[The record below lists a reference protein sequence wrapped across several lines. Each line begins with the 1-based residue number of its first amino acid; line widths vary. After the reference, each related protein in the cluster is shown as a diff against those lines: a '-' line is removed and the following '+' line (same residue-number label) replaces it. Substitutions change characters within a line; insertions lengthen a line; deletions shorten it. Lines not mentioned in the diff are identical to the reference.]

1 MTLETEDQP
10 TLSPKILTEEEDLLT
25 RAVHKWL
32 NFQTSMWNQVNEKLE
47 SEVKT
52 YSLWSVVFRVT
63 IIILS
68 ASVTMISDID
78 RVPRTAVTVVAGV
91 LTALTG
97 IEAYLKF
104 GEQQAEA
111 KKQQREIEA
120 LRDKLRFEW
129 FSEVEIEGDMEKRIK
144 AAKRLLEEGPEAYNE
159 VLNKYVLKAES
170 DQEPQ
175 VNT

>member
-1 MTLETEDQP
+1 MTLETDDQP
-10 TLSPKILTEEEDLLT
+10 TLSPKILTDDKDLLT

-32 NFQTSMWNQVNEKLE
+32 NFQTNMWSQVNEKLE
-47 SEVKT
+47 REVKVT
-52 YSLWSVVFRVT
+52 SRWSVIFRIT

-78 RVPRTAVTVVAGV
+78 RVPRTAVTIVAGV

-111 KKQQREIEA
+111 KRQQREIEA

-144 AAKRLLEEGPEAYNE
+144 AARRLLEEGPEAYNE
-159 VLNKYVLKAES
+159 VLNKYVLKAED
-170 DQEPQ
+170 DQQPQ
-175 VNT
+175 VNA

>member
-1 MTLETEDQP
+1 MTLETDDQP
-10 TLSPKILTEEEDLLT
+10 TLSPKILTEEKDLLT
-25 RAVHKWL
+25 RAVYKWL
-32 NFQTSMWNQVNEKLE
+32 NFQTDMWSQINEKLE
-47 SEVKT
+47 REVKV

-78 RVPRTAVTVVAGV
+78 LVPRTAVTIVAGV

-104 GEQQAEA
+104 GEQQSETRR
-111 KKQQREIEA
+111 QQREIEA

-129 FSEVEIEGDMEKRIK
+129 FSEVEIEGDMGKRIK

-159 VLNKYVLKAES
+159 VLNKYVLKGET

-175 VNT
+175 VNA